1 MDLAQSER
9 KSEKRSC
16 AGTTS
21 LQTAC
26 AYSRSS
32 SHGHSDQ
39 KFSKSSYKTK
49 LNCARLQRTN
59 QELKKA
65 EMFSMRL
72 KNSSYVDELQT

>member
-1 MDLAQSER
+1 M
-9 KSEKRSC
+9 KRG
-16 AGTTS
+16 AVQGLTS

-49 LNCARLQRTN
+49 LNRTLVQRTN
-59 QELKKA
+59 QELKKV

-72 KNSSYVDELQT
+72 KNSGYVDELQT

>member
-1 MDLAQSER
+1 MDFAQSER

-16 AGTTS
+16 AWTDLIANCLCILEIFLPWT
-21 LQTAC
+21 L
-26 AYSRSS
+26 
-32 SHGHSDQ
+32 SDQ

-49 LNCARLQRTN
+49 LNRAQLERTN

-72 KNSSYVDELQT
+72 KNSS